1 MKNVTKLTEGSIRK
15 KIIILTLTMMVGIL
29 SMVVFNIV
37 DTIFIGR
44 LGIIPLTAMSFTFP
58 VIMFVTTIS
67 LGLGIGA
74 TAVVS
79 RAIGKKEHLQTKRLT
94 TDSLFLSL
102 TIVVIISGIGLL
114 TIDPL
119 FKSLGAKGEILRLIR
134 EYMVIW
140 YFGVPFVI
148 IPMVG
153 NSAIRAT
160 GNTAIPSMIM
170 LIAVFVNIVLD
181 PLLIFGIGPFPRL
194 ELRGAAIATVIARAI
209 TFAVSLLFLRFKFD
223 MLSVKIPKIKE
234 IFESWK
240 KILFIGIPAA
250 ATQAIRP
257 LALGVITRII
267 SGFGVEAV
275 AGLGGSSRIEMLAIS
290 PILALGVVLVPF
302 IGQNMGAN
310 KIDRVKKAVHFSWIC
325 SIIWGG
331 LIFLV
336 FLMMGKNVGS
346 LFNNDS
352 KVISVVYLYLVI
364 ISASYGF
371 HGISVLTT
379 SVFNAM
385 HKPLQSTLLNVIKML
400 VLYIPFAWIGSVYW
414 GIKGIF
420 SGIAL
425 SSFLTGIIAVF
436 WMNSTIKKLV
446 KG

>member
-1 MKNVTKLTEGSIRK
+1 MKNVSKLTEGSIRK
-15 KIIILTLTMMVGIL
+15 KIITLTLTMMVGIL

-119 FKSLGAKGEILRLIR
+119 FRSLGARGEILRLIR
-134 EYMVIW
+134 EYMIIW

-170 LIAVFVNIVLD
+170 LIAVFVNIILD

-223 MLSVKIPKIKE
+223 MLSVKIPKLKE
-234 IFESWK
+234 ILESWK

-250 ATQAIRP
+250 VTQAIRP
-257 LALGVITRII
+257 LALGVVTRII

-275 AGLGGSSRIEMLAIS
+275 AGLGVSSRVEMLAIS
-290 PILALGVVLVPF
+290 PLMALGVVMVPF
-302 IGQNMGAN
+302 IGQNMGAD

-325 SIIWGG
+325 SIIWGI
-331 LIFLV
+331 LIFIV
-336 FLMMGKNVGS
+336 FLMIGKNVGS
-346 LFNNDS
+346 LFNDDVN
-352 KVISVVYLYLVI
+352 VILVVFQYLVI
-364 ISASYGF
+364 VSTSFGF
-371 HGISVLTT
+371 HGISLLTT

-385 HKPLQSTLLNVIKML
+385 HKPLQSTLLNIIKML
-400 VLYIPFAWIGSVYW
+400 VLYIPLAWIGFDLL
-414 GIKGIF
+414 GD
-420 SGIAL
+420 
-425 SSFLTGIIAVF
+425 
-436 WMNSTIKKLV
+436 
-446 KG
+446 

>member
-275 AGLGGSSRIEMLAIS
+275 AGLGVSSRIEMLAIS